1 MKQALER
8 DPDNPYAHYNLGL
21 LYKNKGEFEPAAVHF
36 ERVAAID
43 TRTLGN
49 VVVELGG
56 GRRTIDDSL
65 DPSVG
70 LSDVA
75 AIGAAVDGER
85 PLAIVHANSTRD
97 AEKSA
102 QTLRQAFTIDVTPPS
117 PSPVIVEPLA

>member
-1 MKQALER
+1 L
-8 DPDNPYAHYNLGL
+8 P
-21 LYKNKGEFEPAAVHF
+21 
-36 ERVAAID
+36 ID

-49 VVVELGG
+49 AVVELGG

-65 DPSVG
+65 DRSVG

-85 PLAIVHANSTRD
+85 PLAIVHARSSRD

-102 QTLRQAFTIDVTPPS
+102 RTLRQAFTIDDMPPS
-117 PSPVIVEPLA
+117 RSPVIVESLS